1 MDCWLAR
8 DGFGMLQLHH
18 SKPFWDDK
26 KEDWISGLK
35 IGILSSLDFEFKDIT
50 FENSPVKVE
59 INLKNSKNMENKK
72 INIAELLINCP
83 KGMELDC
90 TICNGVK
97 FIELDRN
104 PNYPIVVRTNG
115 YEFSLTKYGQVHNLD
130 NAKCVIFPKGKDS
143 WEGFV
148 PPVEFKDSGKIHTW
162 TIKDAKDGDVISYDD
177 GWTCIFKCIHGI
189 WYSSYCFITDN
200 GDFHTGYE
208 EHAIDSEI
216 NGNAHPATKE
226 QCNLLFQKIKEA
238 GYKWNQETKTLEKLI
253 EPKFRD
259 GDIVSAIISS
269 VGGTWIGIF
278 KQYENGGTFE
288 TYCGLSPIGEFH
300 NTNSKR
306 HLVIG
311 THLATEE
318 EKAKLF
324 KSIKEKGYRWDAET
338 KTLEELPKFK
348 VGDKIKRK
356 NINYTYTAT
365 VAGFDGEYYSCVDQ
379 GGDCLSIYKT
389 DTSWELIPKFNDG
402 DILAFENLCTT
413 VFIYRNS
420 NKDNEQN
427 FSTSFYVGYTIG
439 GLYSDFHVYDK
450 NSLIALAGDR
460 IVRYATEE
468 EKEKLFQA
476 IESNG
481 YKWNPETKTLEEVT
495 KPKFEVGDRIK
506 HKVTSHY
513 YTIEEV
519 KNDCYY
525 VKSNKDDECFSLVLF
540 LFEKD
545 YELVPNKFDISS
557 LIPYE
562 SKVLVRNSPA
572 GYWMPTFWG
581 AYVSKN
587 PGKHQNRMYLT
598 TKGFTNYCIPF
609 EGNEALMGTADDCDN
624 FYKTWEE

>member
-1 MDCWLAR
+1 
-8 DGFGMLQLHH
+8 
-18 SKPFWDDK
+18 
-26 KEDWISGLK
+26 
-35 IGILSSLDFEFKDIT
+35 
-50 FENSPVKVE
+50 
-59 INLKNSKNMENKK
+59 
-72 INIAELLINCP
+72 
-83 KGMELDC
+83 
-90 TICNGVK
+90 
-97 FIELDRN
+97 
-104 PNYPIVVRTNG
+104 
-115 YEFSLTKYGQVHNLD
+115 
-130 NAKCVIFPKGKDS
+130 
-143 WEGFV
+143 
-148 PPVEFKDSGKIHTW
+148 
-162 TIKDAKDGDVISYDD
+162 VISYDD

-189 WYSSYCFITDN
+189 WYSSYCFITND

-259 GDIVSAIISS
+259 GDIVSAIIPS

-288 TYCGLSPIGEFH
+288 TYCGLSAFGEFH
-300 NTNSKR
+300 TNSKR

-311 THLATEE
+311 THL
-318 EKAKLF
+318 
-324 KSIKEKGYRWDAET
+324 
-338 KTLEELPKFK
+338 
-348 VGDKIKRK
+348 
-356 NINYTYTAT
+356 
-365 VAGFDGEYYSCVDQ
+365 
-379 GGDCLSIYKT
+379 
-389 DTSWELIPKFNDG
+389 
-402 DILAFENLCTT
+402 
-413 VFIYRNS
+413 
-420 NKDNEQN
+420 
-427 FSTSFYVGYTIG
+427 
-439 GLYSDFHVYDK
+439 
-450 NSLIALAGDR
+450 
-460 IVRYATEE
+460 ATEE

-545 YELVPNKFDISS
+545 YELVPNKFDIYS